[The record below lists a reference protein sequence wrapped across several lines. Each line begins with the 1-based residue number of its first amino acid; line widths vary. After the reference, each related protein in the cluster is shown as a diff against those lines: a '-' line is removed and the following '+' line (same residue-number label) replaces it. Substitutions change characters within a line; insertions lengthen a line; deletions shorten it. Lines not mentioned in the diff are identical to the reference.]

1 MRNINAHSKTSR
13 DPYSVAVLDKA
24 INVLTCLTDGKGW
37 SVTRLSEVTGMTKTS
52 VYRIVS
58 TLQRR
63 GYLSREASE
72 RVFIAGPA
80 LLAFARLLIG
90 NTALTAL
97 AHPILQDLHEEL
109 GETINLA
116 ILDRH
121 RILYVDMVESAQ
133 GLRMAAQVGT
143 SGSVYSTALGKAI
156 LADLPRD
163 QARKILTS
171 VERPAYTANTKTG
184 IADLM
189 HELDAVKAHGWAL
202 DDEENEVGARCIGV
216 AVRDSAGMSIGA
228 ISASGP
234 AWRLPD
240 EKVAGVGTVLQGA
253 ALRIEEQCGYKHVKS
268 TSGATRSNAVS
279 RSGRSRD

>member
-1 MRNINAHSKTSR
+1 
-13 DPYSVAVLDKA
+13 
-24 INVLTCLTDGKGW
+24 
-37 SVTRLSEVTGMTKTS
+37 MTKTS